1 MNMARERNARRK
13 RSQEKTMRMQNHVK
27 TKAMPGQKAARAGN
41 LNGKRFQKKMGKADT
56 RHIVPKERRV
66 NRMGREEKRMSR
78 EHDLKEKRC
87 QKIGMPRAST
97 ESG

>member
-1 MNMARERNARRK
+1 
-13 RSQEKTMRMQNHVK
+13 
-27 TKAMPGQKAARAGN
+27 MPGQKAARAGN